1 MIESMVLMNIS
12 KIIWNGLSTNKKIL
26 IIYHCFLKLHFICKE
41 IIVIFILSTTLGV
54 ILPKSMAGMQE
65 TVDCAT
71 VNVAL
76 LVLFYFL
83 FRQYVDLGHEEAF
96 VDSCT
101 NTLI

>member
-1 MIESMVLMNIS
+1 MAYRLIKDIDNLPLFLKSL
-12 KIIWNGLSTNKKIL
+12 IL
-26 IIYHCFLKLHFICKE
+26 NDKLHFICKE

-101 NTLI
+101 NTLT

>member
-1 MIESMVLMNIS
+1 MAYR
-12 KIIWNGLSTNKKIL
+12 L
-26 IIYHCFLKLHFICKE
+26 IKDIDNLPLFLKSLILNDELHFICKE

-101 NTLI
+101 NTLT

>member
-1 MIESMVLMNIS
+1 MVYR
-12 KIIWNGLSTNKKIL
+12 L
-26 IIYHCFLKLHFICKE
+26 IKDIDNLPLFLKSLILNDELHFIHKE

-101 NTLI
+101 NTLT